1 MLRRGSKICA
11 SSAGAS
17 LDAQPA
23 QEANEVRRIFLPVV
37 IIVRYGPASPD
48 ECNGIK
54 ATTKDTESIL
64 WANDNAISVDP
75 ADTRPYNRPI

>member
-1 MLRRGSKICA
+1 MPRRGSKICA

-17 LDAQPA
+17 LEAQPA

-37 IIVRYGPASPD
+37 IIDRYSPVSPG
-48 ECNGIK
+48 EFNSIK

-75 ADTRPYNRPI
+75 ADSRPYNRTI